1 MVRDPD
7 RPGKFR
13 LGNTQRLEK
22 LLDEHLTRPCR
33 RTIFRNQQCAHFCG
47 PFLVII
53 DNFNLGRALFRPDEA
68 DPELI
73 VETDGILA
81 LAVAM

>member
-1 MVRDPD
+1 
-7 RPGKFR
+7 
-13 LGNTQRLEK
+13 
-22 LLDEHLTRPCR
+22 
-33 RTIFRNQQCAHFCG
+33 
-47 PFLVII
+47 VII